1 MMLPILFGFFVMGF
15 VDVVG
20 TATAYVKNDFGL
32 SDTVAGFLPSMIFLW
47 FFVVS
52 IPTGILTS
60 RIGRKNTVLVS
71 LAITA
76 VAMFLPLTLYNKYV
90 IYIAFALMGI
100 GNTVIQA
107 ALPPLM
113 SNVVGP
119 KRLASSLTLGQF
131 FKALCAAVSPIIAAT
146 AAVKLGNWKLIFP
159 FYGGVTLIS
168 ALWLLLTPMEREE
181 KTSADTT
188 FLGCLSMLK
197 DPYTLAMFTGI
208 LFVVGVDVGM
218 GFSIPPYLQNVCE
231 LELNKAAMGPTVYF
245 IAKTIGSFFGAMI
258 LAKFSPARCF
268 PISAL
273 IALAGAVAMLFFKQA
288 TAVLACVFMASLG
301 ISNIFGMVFGLA
313 MNKHPEHANAI
324 SGLMVMAIAGGAIIP
339 PVMGAVQS
347 AVGAGGLIYVL
358 IVCILY
364 LTGLGFFAGRNAAVL
379 EES

>member
-1 MMLPILFGFFVMGF
+1 
-15 VDVVG
+15 
-20 TATAYVKNDFGL
+20 
-32 SDTVAGFLPSMIFLW
+32 
-47 FFVVS
+47 
-52 IPTGILTS
+52 
-60 RIGRKNTVLVS
+60 
-71 LAITA
+71 
-76 VAMFLPLTLYNKYV
+76 
-90 IYIAFALMGI
+90 
-100 GNTVIQA
+100 
-107 ALPPLM
+107 
-113 SNVVGP
+113 
-119 KRLASSLTLGQF
+119 
-131 FKALCAAVSPIIAAT
+131 
-146 AAVKLGNWKLIFP
+146 
-159 FYGGVTLIS
+159 
-168 ALWLLLTPMEREE
+168 
-181 KTSADTT
+181 
-188 FLGCLSMLK
+188 
-197 DPYTLAMFTGI
+197 
-208 LFVVGVDVGM
+208 
-218 GFSIPPYLQNVCE
+218 
-231 LELNKAAMGPTVYF
+231 MGPTVYF